1 MCTLRLVAS
10 DKAQHRDAGPC
21 ITKSPSAGG
30 WAGGWSGWVGGWPG
44 RAGTP
49 KGPLPVSWRA
59 TPVGCT
65 LGCVHIPPKG
75 LETASRQLAMLPAF
89 SSRCSCHHRSLVA
102 LCRASSSDLSTT
114 GGHGARRSL
123 CAPAASV
130 PYNRPPC
137 FSTATGVGE
146 GSAAP
151 TQPTHADN
159 QVLRRAAAVHAVAAA
174 YHGRT
179 TAATCAAL
187 PDLEHAHEVGGRL
200 QRGCRYKARL
210 AHTVR
215 RLPLRSTLQCG

>member
-1 MCTLRLVAS
+1 VGG
-10 DKAQHRDAGPC
+10 AG
-21 ITKSPSAGG
+21 
-30 WAGGWSGWVGGWPG
+30 GWVGGRGGQGLQKAPS
-44 RAGTP
+44 RSAGGQHLWGVHRVVYTYHQ
-49 KGPLPVSWRA
+49 KVSRQH
-59 TPVGCT
+59 
-65 LGCVHIPPKG
+65 L
-75 LETASRQLAMLPAF
+75 SRQLAMLPAF